1 MNPAATPKALSRAK
15 RTTLNAA
22 ERRARQ
28 QLHMQVMNRDLD
40 RLKHITGSDA
50 ITAMILGIQ
59 PSKVSAVRKLRQPL
73 PPMQA
78 VKLARAIKEN
88 VVQALCLSL
97 SATARSDEARNFWLD
112 FATGKW
118 P

>member
-1 MNPAATPKALSRAK
+1 MR
-15 RTTLNAA
+15 
-22 ERRARQ
+22 
-28 QLHMQVMNRDLD
+28 VMNRDLD
-40 RLKHITGSDA
+40 ELKKITGSDS
-50 ITAMILGIQ
+50 ITAMILSIE
-59 PSKVSAVRKLRQPL
+59 PSKISAVRKLKQPL

-78 VKLARAIKEN
+78 VKLAHVLKAN

-97 SATARSDEARNFWLD
+97 SATARSDIARNFWLD